1 MSRLQS
7 LWRRLLREDA
17 GTVTVEFMLMTPLLA
32 FAMVGIL
39 VFFDAQRTQ
48 SIDLKAALTI
58 ADVVS
63 RERDV
68 VGDTYVDGLYE
79 LQKFVNLHDKTP
91 TLRVTLVRYHLKD
104 EETETQDVTPHFHV
118 VWSEVRGNGQ
128 APHTDATVSGYTPR
142 LPVMGDGDRLILVET
157 WTDYEQPIDV
167 GLRNDGFSTFTFASP
182 RHVKVCFNNAPD
194 DATQD
199 IC

>member
-1 MSRLQS
+1 MTRLKS
-7 LWRRLLREDA
+7 LLRRLSRDEA

-39 VFFDAQRTQ
+39 VFFDAQRSQ

-68 VGDTYVDGLYE
+68 VGDDYIDGLYE
-79 LQKFVNLHDKTP
+79 LHRFVNLHDKSP

-104 EETETQDVTPHFHV
+104 DINGTQDVEPHFHV
-118 VWSEVRGNGQ
+118 VWSKVRGTGK
-128 APHTDATVSGYTPR
+128 APHDNGSIKPYVSR
-142 LPVMGDGDRLILVET
+142 LPVMGDGDRLIIVET
-157 WTDYEQPIDV
+157 ATDYRQPIDV
-167 GLRNDGFSTFTFASP
+167 GLRNTEFSTFTFASP
-182 RHVKVCFNNAPD
+182 RHVKVCFNNTPD
-194 DATQD
+194 DASQD